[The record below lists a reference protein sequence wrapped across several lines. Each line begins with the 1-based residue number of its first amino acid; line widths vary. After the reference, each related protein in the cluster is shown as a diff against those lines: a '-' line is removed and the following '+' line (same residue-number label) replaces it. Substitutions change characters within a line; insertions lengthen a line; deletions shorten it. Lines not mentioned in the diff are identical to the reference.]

1 LRKLCIL
8 SLCLFFNICYAQKY
22 CKYRPNSFEKYEI
35 DISTEYAGL
44 FQNAINLHKKE
55 IQVET
60 AGYFGA
66 LMNTYNKSIFASF
79 VQLRF
84 AITFLSEFQAGGFYQ
99 KPYIINT
106 YSNYNQQWFIGIKKK
121 IFFHESRLKKF
132 YLCSSIKYVSQR
144 SWMEGNHIRSGFQL
158 ALNSS
163 MKYNKVFQLDIS
175 YGTMFFQTDKIFN
188 YSLSGRILFKN
199 DLSKVGIFGGF
210 SVNHYTKSL
219 LSIGLNYTDNKNY
232 ILLIALG
239 FLEKAL
245 TPNISYSLV
254 FRK

>member
-1 LRKLCIL
+1 LKKLCIL
-8 SLCLFFNICYAQKY
+8 SLCLLFNIGYAQKY
-22 CKYRPNSFEKYEI
+22 CKYRPKSFEKYEI

-44 FQNAINLHKKE
+44 FQNAINLHKRQ
-55 IQVET
+55 IQVES

-66 LMNTYNKSIFASF
+66 LMNTYNKNIFATF

-84 AITFLSEFQAGGFYQ
+84 AIRFLSEFQFGGYYQ
-99 KPYIINT
+99 KPYNINT
-106 YSNYNQQWFIGIKKK
+106 DSIYYQQWYMGIKKK
-121 IFFHESRLKKF
+121 IFFHESRLTKY
-132 YLCSSIKYVSQR
+132 YLSSSIKYVSQR

-175 YGTMFFQTDKIFN
+175 YGTMFFQTDKIFSH
-188 YSLSGRILFKN
+188 SLSGRILFKN

-210 SVNHYTKSL
+210 CVNHYTKSF
-219 LSIGLNYTDNKNY
+219 LSLGLNFTDNKNY
-232 ILLIALG
+232 IFLIALG
-239 FLEKAL
+239 FLEKAI
-245 TPNISYSLV
+245 TPNISYSQV